1 MVSPHTKAFDMVT
14 IWEAQ
19 TTHKPTR
26 QNRILSILAQK
37 PHAANPAQPS
47 ERLSPLTRFSRFP
60 FPPLGPN
67 FAEVGSPRLS
77 RNSWLKFLHRS
88 YSRTGRWGWL
98 ISRRIRAF
106 GWGVTIFAALSA
118 VLGADID
125 SSGVYLLF
133 CATTSLGFISFC
145 WIWFRFA
152 KVSALRHLPEYGSV
166 GEVVRYVVEV
176 RNDGQRRLAAMLFEE
191 WPSDPRPDFE
201 TFANTPEP
209 GEERR
214 NIVDRQML
222 YYRWTWLQERER
234 GFSAME
240 SLNSPRSLARG
251 ETARINFELTP
262 QHRGVIEL
270 DQLRLLLP
278 DPAGLFQR
286 CLRVAAPRS
295 ELIVLPKRYSLGEFS
310 LEGQAHLHL
319 GGEAASNRVG
329 QAGDFLHLRD
339 YHPGD
344 AMRSVDWKS
353 WARTGVPVVREYED
367 HIFPRYGLVLDTS
380 GSPGVGFEE
389 AVSVA
394 ASFVAG
400 VDTREC
406 LLDLMFVGEKSYRI
420 TAGRGVARRSDLLEV
435 LARIQP
441 RVHED
446 FEPLRGLVQK
456 QGSELTA
463 VIVIFPSWSAARES
477 FFQKLRKSGIEVAA
491 FVIGEVETDEDS
503 PTPVLP
509 AGVHLLARSSIARD
523 LARAADQLFR

>member
-1 MVSPHTKAFDMVT
+1 MGF
-14 IWEAQ
+14 
-19 TTHKPTR
+19 
-26 QNRILSILAQK
+26 
-37 PHAANPAQPS
+37 
-47 ERLSPLTRFSRFP
+47 
-60 FPPLGPN
+60 
-67 FAEVGSPRLS
+67 PRLS

-106 GWGVTIFAALSA
+106 GWGVAIIAALSA
-118 VLGADID
+118 VLGADIG

-133 CATTSLGFISFC
+133 CATTSLGVISFL

-152 KVSALRHLPEYGSV
+152 KVSAIRHLPEYGSV
-166 GEVVRYVVEV
+166 DEVVRYVVEV
-176 RNDGQRRLAAMLFEE
+176 RNDGRRRLAAMLFEE

-240 SLNSPRSLARG
+240 SLNSPRKLARG
-251 ETARINFELTP
+251 EVARINFEVKP

-270 DQLRLLLP
+270 DQLRVLLP
-278 DPAGLFQR
+278 DPVGLFQR
-286 CLRVAAPRS
+286 CLRVSAPRS

-310 LEGQAHLHL
+310 LTGQAHLHL

-367 HIFPRYGLVLDTS
+367 HVFPRYGIVLDTS
-380 GSPGVGFEE
+380 GSPGVAFEE

-441 RVHED
+441 RIHQD

-456 QGSELTA
+456 QSSELTA
-463 VIVIFPSWSAARES
+463 IIVIFSAWSQAREE
-477 FFQKLRKSGIEVAA
+477 FLQELRRSGMEVAA
-491 FVIGEVETDEDS
+491 LVIGELENGEDAS
-503 PTPVLP
+503 PPVLP
-509 AGVHLLARSSIARD
+509 AGVHLISRSSIAVD
-523 LARAADQLFR
+523 LARAADRLFR